1 MKTLTRI
8 KGYVMTAHV
17 LEQHRKYG
25 YEKPRYELY
34 IMPDDPDEI
43 YKLEDRV
50 EQLKLEHERQKAQ
63 LFISPEA
70 TITPNLPDK
79 IINGCEIKFESLHP
93 PILEGDL
100 SDLNNDY
107 ELEHRYVQVVG
118 HLQIQEVGNCFLSF
132 HIVESAIHPAD
143 GFDS

>member
-1 MKTLTRI
+1 
-8 KGYVMTAHV
+8 MTAHV

>member
-17 LEQHRKYG
+17 FEQHRKNS

-34 IMPDDPDEI
+34 IIPDDPNEI
-43 YKLEDRV
+43 CKLEDRI
-50 EQLKLEHERQKAQ
+50 EQLKREHECQKPQ
-63 LFISPEA
+63 LFLSPDA
-70 TITPNLPDK
+70 ANAPNLPDR
-79 IINGCEIKFESLHP
+79 IIHGCEIKFESLHP

-100 SDLNNDY
+100 SDLNHDY

-118 HLQIQEVGNCFLSF
+118 HLQIHELGNCFLSF